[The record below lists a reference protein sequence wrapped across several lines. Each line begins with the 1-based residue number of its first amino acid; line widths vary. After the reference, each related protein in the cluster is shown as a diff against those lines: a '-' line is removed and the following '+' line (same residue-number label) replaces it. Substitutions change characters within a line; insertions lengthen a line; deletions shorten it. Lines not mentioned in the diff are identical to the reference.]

1 MDTLLRDARHA
12 LRSLRKSAGFSLIAV
27 FTLAL
32 GIGASTAMFTLVNS
46 VLLRPLEYRDADRV
60 VMLWERN
67 PGGRV
72 RNVVSPANFFA
83 WREQARSFTG
93 LAASYDQPQNL
104 AGGGEPE
111 EVLARLV
118 TDNFFEVLGTGAQ
131 LGRPFVRGDEDK
143 TVVVL
148 SSRLWQRRFGSDPG
162 IIGRGITLNGR
173 LLTVAGVMPASFRSV
188 GGRPD
193 LWLPERFPRDAR
205 GRYLQVVA
213 RLRPGATVEQART
226 EMTGIAGRLARTH
239 PRNTNWGATVVPVHE
254 QVTGDARPALLVL
267 LGAVG
272 LLLLIACVNVA
283 NLLLAR
289 AATRHTEIAVRLA
302 LGATRGR
309 LVRQMLT
316 ESLLL
321 AIVAGVFG
329 LALAVWGTDV
339 LVRLLPADL
348 ALPRLDEV
356 RVDGRV
362 LGFAFVMSLLTGV
375 LFGTAPAV
383 TASALNLAQATRDA
397 MRGTTS
403 GRNRLRSVLVVAE
416 VALAVVLLVG
426 AGLLGRSLE
435 RLLQVDTGVRAEHVV
450 TMRVMMAGTQYSD
463 DPALRNFMGALL
475 PRLETL
481 PGAAAAGAVAYLPLS
496 GQKIGHSFY
505 INDQP
510 RPRPGEEYS
519 TDIRP
524 IAGDYFRALGVPLL
538 RGRFFDARDNERAG
552 PVFIVNDALA
562 RQHFGGTNPIGMR
575 ISFEW
580 GETISGEIVG
590 VVGSVRE
597 MGPTEKAAPA
607 IYRPYAQMPFAQM
620 TLLLRAAGDPMALA
634 AAAAAVVRD
643 IDPNQPVAEIRT
655 MEEVVANTVA
665 RPRLLV
671 YLLGGF
677 AGMALLLAALGL
689 YGVISHS
696 VTQRR
701 HEIGVRVAL
710 GATDRDVLRLVV
722 QQGMGL
728 TIVGLLFGLVA
739 ALAATRVLGSLLF
752 ETGATD
758 PLTLS
763 GVSTFLAAVALIAC
777 YVPARRATRVDPMV
791 ALRVE

>member
-104 AGGGEPE
+104 TGGGEPE

-226 EMTGIAGRLARTH
+226 EMIGIAGRLARTH

-435 RLLQVDTGVRAEHVV
+435 RLLQVDTGVRAEHVL

-562 RQHFGGTNPIGMR
+562 RQHFGGTNPIGKR

-710 GATDRDVLRLVV
+710 GAAHRDVLRLVV

-752 ETGATD
+752 ETDATD

-763 GVSTFLAAVALIAC
+763 GVSTFLAAVALVAC

>member
-104 AGGGEPE
+104 TGGGEPE

-131 LGRPFVRGDEDK
+131 LGRPFVRGDEDT

-329 LALAVWGTDV
+329 LALAVWGTDL

-435 RLLQVDTGVRAEHVV
+435 RLLQVDTGVRAEHVL

-562 RQHFGGTNPIGMR
+562 RQHFGGTNPIGRR

-710 GATDRDVLRLVV
+710 GAAHRDVLRLVV

-728 TIVGLLFGLVA
+728 TIVGLLFGLAA

-752 ETGATD
+752 ETGA
-758 PLTLS
+758 S
-763 GVSTFLAAVALIAC
+763 
-777 YVPARRATRVDPMV
+777 
-791 ALRVE
+791 